1 MQARLPRA
9 ADALRDGDDALGQ
22 SRVVVA
28 VGDVHAQVA
37 ERADQPRAAVVAVLN
52 GMAVSYLAHDAP
64 QRVALEHRFAMWVA
78 GLAEPSGTVVFPRL
92 PAAVGVSAVSE
103 PPRKVVLVV
112 HGRAVETALS
122 NHLVVRDA
130 LKRVAF
136 TAFVR
141 FEEFTQV
148 AGTR

>member
-1 MQARLPRA
+1 M
-9 ADALRDGDDALGQ
+9 
-22 SRVVVA
+22 
-28 VGDVHAQVA
+28 GDVRAQSA
-37 ERADQPRAAVVAVLN
+37 ERADQPRAAVVGVFD
-52 GMAVSYLAHDAP
+52 GMAVSYLADDAP
-64 QRVALEHRFAMWVA
+64 QRVALEHRFAMRVA
-78 GLAEPSGTVVFPRL
+78 GLAEPPGTVVFPRL

-103 PPRKVVLVV
+103 PPRKVVPVV

-122 NHLVVRDA
+122 NHLVVRNA